1 MKKLLIGL
9 LVLCMSFS
17 AFANGAKET
26 KAVGS
31 DQLFIGLSMHNQ
43 TETWAVQFKNTFV
56 KYAESKGFK
65 VSYTDANSNVS
76 TQVGQIEDLVSLG
89 IDVLVV
95 IPADYTGVGQ
105 ALKTAAAKGVKI
117 VNADSKVVEQDQ
129 ALVSCFI
136 TADCYSGGYAIGKY
150 LSTKLEKNAIIGAL
164 NYPQLSVIAVRFDG
178 LADALKDAGR
188 TDIKIVDKDCTDLSA
203 IASYTEDM
211 LMANPEISAFVCLND
226 NTALTCASTCK
237 QLGKK
242 GLMIFGFDGSPAG
255 KQAIAAGDMTGSGVY
270 SPIDLAKASV
280 DAADAIFNGKP
291 YERETLVNMWLID
304 PENIKGMDLQSWS

>member
-1 MKKLLIGL
+1 MKKILVLLV
-9 LVLCMSFS
+9 VLCMGFAS
-17 AFANGAKET
+17 FANGTKEAPE
-26 KAVGS
+26 KQDG
-31 DQLFIGLSMHNQ
+31 QLFIGLSMHNQ
-43 TETWAVQFKNTFV
+43 TETWAVQFKDTFV
-56 KYAESKGFK
+56 KYAESKGYK

-89 IDVLVV
+89 IDALVV

-105 ALKTAAAKGVKI
+105 ALKTAANKGVKI
-117 VNADSKVVEQDQ
+117 INADSKVVEQDQ
-129 ALVSCFI
+129 DLVSCFI

-150 LSTKLEKNAIIGAL
+150 LSDKLEPNATIGAL
-164 NYPQLSVIAVRFDG
+164 NYPQLSVIAVRFEG
-178 LADALKDAGR
+178 LADALRDAGR
-188 TDIKIVDKDCTDLSA
+188 TDVKIIDKDCTDLSA

-211 LMANPEISAFVCLND
+211 LIANPEISAFVCLND
-226 NTALTCASTCK
+226 NTALTAASTCK
-237 QLGKK
+237 QMNKK
-242 GLMIFGFDGSPAG
+242 AMIFGFDGSPAG

-280 DAADAIFNGKP
+280 DAADAILHNQP